1 MHFALTHL
9 PILRQPGV
17 PDRPARPSNADCRSS
32 RWMAGICCALV
43 YLALQG
49 CSSTPKSVAS
59 VAKPVGHTES
69 GMASFYGNE
78 FQSRKTS
85 SGEIFDQAKKT
96 AAHRTLAFGTRLK
109 VTNTQ
114 NSKSVMVRVN
124 DRGPFAK
131 GRILDLSSSAFK
143 TIANLNAGVIPV
155 RIEVVN

>member
-1 MHFALTHL
+1 MPHMLV
-9 PILRQPGV
+9 I
-17 PDRPARPSNADCRSS
+17 PSNADCRSS
-32 RWMAGICCALV
+32 RWLAGFCCALI

-49 CSSTPKSVAS
+49 CSSTPKLGESR
-59 VAKPVGHTES
+59 PVGRTES
-69 GMASFYGNE
+69 GMASYYGNE

-85 SGEIFDQAKKT
+85 NGEIFDQAKHT

-109 VTNTQ
+109 VINTQ
-114 NSKSVMVRVN
+114 NNKSVVVKVN

-155 RIEVVN
+155 RIEVIN